1 MEFIAHLHTKIIHFP
16 IAFLMLYCIIEFIF
30 LLTKNDFL
38 NKNAFLFLGVGVV
51 GAFFAVLSGNQA
63 FAIIKQWSDYSRELF
78 NTHQTY
84 ANITV
89 WYFTALLIL
98 RYFLF
103 IKKKLN
109 QKTIFILLFLALIG
123 GYFVYQT
130 GNYGGKFAHQYYKS
144 DNLSN

>member
-1 MEFIAHLHTKIIHFP
+1 
-16 IAFLMLYCIIEFIF
+16 
-30 LLTKNDFL
+30 
-38 NKNAFLFLGVGVV
+38 
-51 GAFFAVLSGNQA
+51 
-63 FAIIKQWSDYSRELF
+63 
-78 NTHQTY
+78 
-84 ANITV
+84 
-89 WYFTALLIL
+89 L